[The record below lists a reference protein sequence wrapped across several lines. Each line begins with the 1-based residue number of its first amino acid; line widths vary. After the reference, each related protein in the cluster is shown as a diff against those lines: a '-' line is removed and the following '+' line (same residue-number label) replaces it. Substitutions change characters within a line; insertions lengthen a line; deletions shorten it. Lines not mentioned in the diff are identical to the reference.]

1 MSCES
6 DGRSGNDRVSVELFR
21 APDAPHRMLAE
32 LPLPVYVTTEDDY
45 LT

>member
-1 MSCES
+1 MNGSQS
-6 DGRSGNDRVSVELFR
+6 NYFR

-32 LPLPVYVTTEDDY
+32 LPLPVLVTTEDDY